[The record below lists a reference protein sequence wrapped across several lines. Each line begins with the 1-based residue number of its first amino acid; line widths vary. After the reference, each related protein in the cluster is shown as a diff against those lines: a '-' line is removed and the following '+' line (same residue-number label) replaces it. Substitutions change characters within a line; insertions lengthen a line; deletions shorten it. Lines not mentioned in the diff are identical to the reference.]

1 MAVVTIS
8 RETCS
13 FGDELAKQLAE
24 RLQCPL
30 IHREDALERWLY
42 PVADEPQQRLL
53 QESAKVYLH
62 PSSHGAT
69 FAELIAA
76 GLTKEAQRGT
86 LVVLGLGAQLI
97 FRDWPDAVHV
107 RVVASW
113 ESRRKQAVKAFG
125 LSEQEAE
132 RMLRT
137 SDRKHRRYVWE
148 VFGRDWTE
156 PDLYHLVINSD
167 GMSVEHGSF
176 LLQHFLDLK
185 KADPRPLSTSHTDGN
200 GNRNGNSNGSGGKQR
215 PKAFAHPSEAE
226 FAQLLDRYSL
236 RWDYEPTTFPMEWDA
251 EGNVTMA
258 FSPDFYLPEFDTYIE
273 LTIMKQAY
281 ASIKKKKIRRLK
293 ELHPHVNIRMVYKRD
308 FHALVER
315 FGLAKGIKGGDSV

>member
-1 MAVVTIS
+1 MEEIVLAVVTIS

-13 FGDELAKQLAE
+13 FGDELAKQLAL
-24 RLQCPL
+24 RLGWPL
-30 IHREDALERWLY
+30 ITREDALERWLY
-42 PVADEPQQRLL
+42 SVAAEAQQRLL

-62 PSSHGAT
+62 ASKQGDT
-69 FAELIAA
+69 FAELIAQ
-76 GLTKEAQRGT
+76 GLTQEAQKGS
-86 LVVLGLGAQLI
+86 LVVLGMGAQVI
-97 FRDWPDAVHV
+97 FRDWPEAVHI

-113 ESRRKQAVKAFG
+113 DARRRQAMKAFG

-176 LLQHFLDLK
+176 LLEHFIDLH
-185 KADPRPLSTSHTDGN
+185 KADPQPLARGDA
-200 GNRNGNSNGSGGKQR
+200 NGSAIKGR
-215 PKAFAHPSEAE
+215 PKEFAHPSEAE
-226 FAQLLDRYSL
+226 FAALLDRYSL

-293 ELHPHVNIRMVYKRD
+293 ELYPHVNIRMVYKRD

-315 FGLAKGIKGGDSV
+315 FGLAKGIKGGDRS